1 MYDELYFFFNR
12 KKKNVFKYVLKLLN
26 NNDFCLIYMKYNFI
40 IVK

>member
-1 MYDELYFFFNR
+1 MYDELYFFLIE
-12 KKKNVFKYVLKLLN
+12 KKNVFKYVLKLLN

>member
-1 MYDELYFFFNR
+1 MYDELYFFLIE
-12 KKKNVFKYVLKLLN
+12 KKNVFKYDLKLLN